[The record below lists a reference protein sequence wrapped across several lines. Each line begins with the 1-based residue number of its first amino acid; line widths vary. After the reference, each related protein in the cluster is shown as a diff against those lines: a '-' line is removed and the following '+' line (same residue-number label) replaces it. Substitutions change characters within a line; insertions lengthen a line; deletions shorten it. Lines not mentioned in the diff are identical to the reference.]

1 MKVTRKMLEAQVAH
15 LNRNLNRPAEYFVP
29 CFPGS
34 KNTFR
39 QISVGHFMLGVPSP
53 GDGWTRYSLEEI
65 VSYDGARHVHFSGN
79 NQDMF
84 AYLRGIDDATRLQA
98 FPKVEV
104 K

>member
-15 LNRNLNRPAEYFVP
+15 LNRNLNRPAEPWTRTDSGFHANIGN
-29 CFPGS
+29 FHIAS
-34 KNTFR
+34 N
-39 QISVGHFMLGVPSP
+39 SP
-53 GDGWTRYSLEEI
+53 GDGWTRYQLHEMVTEGGG
-65 VSYDGARHVHFSGN
+65 VHQHFSGN